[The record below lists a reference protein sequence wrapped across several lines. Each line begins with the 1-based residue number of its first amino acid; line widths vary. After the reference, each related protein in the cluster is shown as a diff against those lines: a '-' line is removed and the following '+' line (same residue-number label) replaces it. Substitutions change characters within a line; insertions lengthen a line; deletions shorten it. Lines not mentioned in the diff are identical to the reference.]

1 MRLLLC
7 AACALGLFATMVS
20 SGQAQSTMDMAK
32 DAQPITDIAKDAQ
45 PTTEKAKVQAITE
58 KAKDKQATAEKAKA
72 ATKVYAYK
80 QRAPNAAAPAPAF
93 HSEPLKPPYSIA
105 DPHSVPYGSAK
116 WWEIH
121 QRASGGSSEQ

>member
-7 AACALGLFATMVS
+7 AACALGLFATMS
-20 SGQAQSTMDMAK
+20 SGQAQSTDMAK
-32 DAQPITDIAKDAQ
+32 DP
-45 PTTEKAKVQAITE
+45 
-58 KAKDKQATAEKAKA
+58 QATTDKAKA
-72 ATKVYAYK
+72 TQATTDKAKGATKVYAYK

-93 HSEPLKPPYSIA
+93 HSEPMRVPYSVA
-105 DPHSVPYGSAK
+105 DPASVPYGSAR